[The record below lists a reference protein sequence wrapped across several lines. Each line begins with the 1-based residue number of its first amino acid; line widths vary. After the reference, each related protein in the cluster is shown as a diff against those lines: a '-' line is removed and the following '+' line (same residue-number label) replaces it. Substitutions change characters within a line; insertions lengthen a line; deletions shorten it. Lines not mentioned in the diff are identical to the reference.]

1 MDGSFLL
8 TFIGFGL
15 ALIFFNMTA
24 LLVTRYKRCG
34 PDEILVIY
42 GRVAGGMASR
52 CIHGGGTLVWPG
64 IQDYKKMSLLPMSI
78 EIPLDNAVS
87 VDDIEINIKSNFT
100 VGISTEP
107 QMMQNAA
114 EHLLNL
120 TSDQIQSLACD
131 IIVGQLR
138 QIFASL
144 TLEQI
149 SSQSVHLDE
158 LIQGKVGIELGNVGI
173 KIIAF
178 HIDDVTESSISTG
191 TVTEE
196 KLNHYLGLTKRAR
209 EKATPIPVQ
218 GSPEH
223 DQLTVLLRMADDYA
237 SDAKHFMD
245 NGDYVRA
252 FGAINYAH
260 AWIDAGVK
268 LRLLDGH
275 GDDDLFTLP

>member
-1 MDGSFLL
+1 M
-8 TFIGFGL
+8 
-15 ALIFFNMTA
+15 
-24 LLVTRYKRCG
+24 
-34 PDEILVIY
+34 
-42 GRVAGGMASR
+42 
-52 CIHGGGTLVWPG
+52 
-64 IQDYKKMSLLPMSI
+64 
-78 EIPLDNAVS
+78 VS
-87 VDDIEINIKSNFT
+87 D
-100 VGISTEP
+100 
-107 QMMQNAA
+107 
-114 EHLLNL
+114 
-120 TSDQIQSLACD
+120 
-131 IIVGQLR
+131 
-138 QIFASL
+138 
-144 TLEQI
+144 
-149 SSQSVHLDE
+149 
-158 LIQGKVGIELGNVGI
+158 
-173 KIIAF
+173 
-178 HIDDVTESSISTG
+178 